1 MATPEKVAVVEEL
14 TKDLASSKGVY
25 LADFT
30 GLSVEK
36 VTQLRRAFRKSRS
49 RFVVAK
55 NTLAKRAIKGSPL
68 EPLSEHFR
76 GPTGIA
82 YSLEDP
88 VAPAKVLTDFGKENE
103 GFKVKVAFVQG
114 SVLGAKEIGA
124 ISSLP
129 PKEVLVAQALG
140 IVQSPMR
147 GLVTVLTNVMGGLVT
162 ALEEIRKQKEASSPP
177 PAQAAAPE
185 APAES

>member
-1 MATPEKVAVVEEL
+1 MATPEKIAVVEEL
-14 TKDLASSKGVY
+14 MKDLADSKGVY

-30 GLSVEK
+30 GLTVEK
-36 VTQLRRAFRKSRS
+36 VTALRRAFRKSRS
-49 RFVVAK
+49 HFIVAK

-82 YSLEDP
+82 YSTEDP

-103 GFKVKVAFVQG
+103 GFKVKVGYIQ
-114 SVLGAKEIGA
+114 GA
-124 ISSLP
+124 IVSAKDVGAIAGLP

-140 IVQSPMR
+140 IIQSPMR
-147 GLVTVLTNVMGGLVT
+147 GLVTVINNVMTGLVV
-162 ALEEIRKQKEASSPP
+162 ALEEIRKQKEASAGAPP
-177 PAQAAAPE
+177 QP
-185 APAES
+185 